1 MRVRASV
8 VCLKESRCSHIRVW
22 QFPMHQCKELLCR
35 GNQAQSKRGDRF
47 SGRAGVVTSSESPV
61 SIQHYSLSKTN
72 RVTRAFQCWKGFWGL
87 GASDQWQWCYM
98 TATNNYSRRER
109 VLMPALVWI
118 CWVCL
123 IYQEFGFSIKVSD
136 FEFLYWIPSTHGRN
150 KNHRSFKSCMTK
162 ALRRI
167 KQHMV
172 TIEEKNPSE
181 RFTGRWSQ
189 KVKYTSL
196 PLCTTVLNN

>member
-1 MRVRASV
+1 M

-109 VLMPALVWI
+109 VLMPALIWI

-189 KVKYTSL
+189 KVKNTSL